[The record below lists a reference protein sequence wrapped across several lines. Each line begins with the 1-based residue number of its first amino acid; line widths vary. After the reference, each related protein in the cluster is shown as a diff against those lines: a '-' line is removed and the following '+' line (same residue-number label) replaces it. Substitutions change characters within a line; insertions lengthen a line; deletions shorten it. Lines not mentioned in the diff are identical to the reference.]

1 MRLILSLLTI
11 LTLGTGLACNNAA
24 KPVVVKN
31 EPANTEKVVV
41 KNEPAKIEKKVDS
54 HGHADEAPRITL
66 AEAKKEFDAGTAIF
80 VDTRD
85 MVSYRNSHIKGAIN
99 IPMET
104 VQMRWKE
111 IPLGKKIIAY
121 CS

>member
-1 MRLILSLLTI
+1 MRLILSLLAI
-11 LTLGTGLACNNAA
+11 LTLGIGLACNNAA

-31 EPANTEKVVV
+31 EPTQTEK
-41 KNEPAKIEKKVDS
+41 KNEPAQTEKKVDS
-54 HGHADEAPRITL
+54 HGHADEAPRISL
-66 AEAKKEFDAGTAIF
+66 EEAKKDFDAGKAIF
-80 VDTRD
+80 IDTRD
-85 MVSYRNSHIKGAIN
+85 MVSYRNLHIKGAIN